1 MHLPR
6 ICSPSPLQ
14 WRGGQGGE
22 VPQTHA
28 HPHPHAEHDHA
39 REPFAAKVRAVC
51 EHSAI
56 EFFEMGK
63 FLVFGAMLA
72 SLLQSLIPR
81 STLLSIGHSPVGS
94 VLTMVVLAVVLSV
107 CSTVD
112 AFLVLTFASTFTTGA
127 LLAFLVFGPMADIKS
142 TLMFL
147 TVFKGR
153 AVALMIVLAAQ
164 LVLLATI
171 FINLNIA

>member
-1 MHLPR
+1 MHGR
-6 ICSPSPLQ
+6 
-14 WRGGQGGE
+14 
-22 VPQTHA
+22 A
-28 HPHPHAEHDHA
+28 HDEHDGHTGHDHA
-39 REPFAAKVRAVC
+39 AMPLGEKLRHVC
-51 EHSAI
+51 EHSAM

-63 FLVFGAMLA
+63 FLVFGAILA

-81 STLLSIGHSPVGS
+81 QALLSIGQSPVGS
-94 VLTMVVLAVVLSV
+94 VLVMVVLAVVLSV

-112 AFLVLTFASTFTTGA
+112 AFLVLTFAGTFTTGA
-127 LLAFLVFGPMADIKS
+127 ILAFLVFGPMVDIKS

-153 AVALMIVLAAQ
+153 AVGLMIALAAL